1 MDLDKFLSGIL
12 SANFSIILIFKL
24 NLPFSLVF
32 AKYFSFISSGIPK
45 SFSPD
50 IIIVH
55 NLSLFIAS
63 HL

>member
-24 NLPFSLVF
+24 NLPFSQVF
-32 AKYFSFISSGIPK
+32 AKYFSFISGIPK

-55 NLSLFIAS
+55 NLSLFLAS